1 MKELLVVL
9 ALCGYQIFPIADI
22 ISIQD
27 DNDCKKVENTL
38 CFFWTS
44 NQRLVP
50 LLEREDP
57 LSESE
62 NLEIR
67 KSLKKNTSSTNQSLI
82 KEYLRNKEEFIATLE
97 RSEEYVKS
105 HMQELEG
112 EMGDKA
118 KSLLN
123 FLYRLDDLIYVL
135 AQ

>member
-1 MKELLVVL
+1 M
-9 ALCGYQIFPIADI
+9 
-22 ISIQD
+22 
-27 DNDCKKVENTL
+27 
-38 CFFWTS
+38 
-44 NQRLVP
+44 
-50 LLEREDP
+50 
-57 LSESE
+57 
-62 NLEIR
+62 
-67 KSLKKNTSSTNQSLI
+67 
-82 KEYLRNKEEFIATLE
+82 RNKEEFIATLE